1 MQVLLMLAGMALVL
15 GLVAFATRRRFGVLG
30 LALCAGYVL
39 HQLWSAWLSTYASQ
53 LPPLAGGWVSNITVL
68 QLLVILLPSLVL
80 LVRGPVY
87 GRLRGRICG
96 AVLYALLAVVF
107 SLGALASSLVLMGP
121 ERAVFEAILSQRDTI
136 MTVAV
141 AIAVV
146 DIAFAYAA
154 PAKPTKSSKAK
165 KAKKTKD

>member
-1 MQVLLMLAGMALVL
+1 M
-15 GLVAFATRRRFGVLG
+15 
-30 LALCAGYVL
+30 
-39 HQLWSAWLSTYASQ
+39 
-53 LPPLAGGWVSNITVL
+53 
-68 QLLVILLPSLVL
+68 
-80 LVRGPVY
+80 
-87 GRLRGRICG
+87 RGRVCG